1 MNEWKKVKISE
12 IGKIVTGKT
21 PKTSNSSF
29 YGGKTPFFTPSDD
42 WSTKYIKN
50 TNKYL
55 TEDGKNSV
63 KGSIIPKNAV
73 CVSCIGIIGK
83 VAITS
88 SETVTN
94 QQINSIIVD
103 ETKYDIDF
111 IYYAMLELAKVLNLH
126 SGSSTVV
133 PIINKNTFSEYKLA
147 CPKLDEQKKIANV
160 LSIIDKKIEINKQ
173 INDNLANMAQD
184 IYMHWFFKKSPNG
197 KLKDILLEAA
207 KSNVQVGD
215 AKNCIGQYPFFTSG
229 ASILTWNKYFVNGRY
244 CFLNTGGNADVK
256 FYVGK
261 SSYSTDTWCIYTKND
276 MNDYLYL
283 LLLTIKEELN
293 KKYFQGTGLK
303 HLQKYLLI
311 NKDIYIPTESELF
324 NFNNIVK
331 PIFDNISSNKRETEK
346 LATLRDY
353 LLPLLLNGQVNIED

>member
-1 MNEWKKVKISE
+1 
-12 IGKIVTGKT
+12 
-21 PKTSNSSF
+21 
-29 YGGKTPFFTPSDD
+29 
-42 WSTKYIKN
+42 
-50 TNKYL
+50 
-55 TEDGKNSV
+55 
-63 KGSIIPKNAV
+63 
-73 CVSCIGIIGK
+73 
-83 VAITS
+83 
-88 SETVTN
+88 
-94 QQINSIIVD
+94 
-103 ETKYDIDF
+103 
-111 IYYAMLELAKVLNLH
+111 
-126 SGSSTVV
+126 
-133 PIINKNTFSEYKLA
+133 
-147 CPKLDEQKKIANV
+147 
-160 LSIIDKKIEINKQ
+160 
-173 INDNLANMAQD
+173 MAQD

-353 LLPLLLNGQVNIED
+353 LLPFLLNGQVTIED